1 MSNNYSS
8 SERIDSQKLNQAIAE
23 IQKIAQERENT
34 LTIEQAREVL
44 RELNLPDEL
53 LAEAL
58 MQVKRQEALKEQARL
73 NFMVTA
79 WVLVMLVIGIG
90 GTFWWQKRQ
99 AQNLNRVVA
108 QTSSVVLASQPNQP
122 VTKVSPPSE
131 VVYQV
136 TLTNAPIG
144 QRLDMACD
152 WQNPQ
157 GEVVRQNRYQT
168 QEITKSVWAT
178 RCKHQIGMDTPRGTW
193 QVTMYLGN
201 RAIAKNSFAVQ

>member
-23 IQKIAQERENT
+23 IQKISQAQEDT
-34 LTIEQAREVL
+34 LTIEQAREIV

-53 LAEAL
+53 LEEAL
-58 MQVKRQEALKEQARL
+58 VQVKRQEARKEQARL

-79 WVLVMLVIGIG
+79 WVLVMLGIGIS
-90 GTFWWQKRQ
+90 GTFWWQQRQ
-99 AQNLNRVVA
+99 AQNLNQVVA
-108 QTSSVVLASQPNQP
+108 QTSGVVLESQPNQP
-122 VTKVSPPSE
+122 VTTVSPPSE

-168 QEITKSVWAT
+168 KEITKSVWVT
-178 RCKHQIGMDTPRGTW
+178 RCKHQIGMGAPSGTW

-201 RAIAKNSFAVQ
+201 RAIARNSFVVK